1 MNMNDDNDLIEK
13 IKNSLEREK
22 YISRKDASL
31 SIFISTMKTKFRE
44 LSILNSLLKEQ
55 KKVDY
60 LYITVYMMT

>member
-22 YISRKDASL
+22 YIPRKDASL